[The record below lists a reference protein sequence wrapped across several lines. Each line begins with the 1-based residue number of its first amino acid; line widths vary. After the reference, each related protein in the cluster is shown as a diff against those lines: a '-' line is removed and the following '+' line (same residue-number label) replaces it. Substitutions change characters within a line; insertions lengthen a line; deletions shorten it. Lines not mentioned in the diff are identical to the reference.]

1 MPSKKKSASS
11 KRASLPRAVD
21 YTKTFPKDWERLER
35 SGRYDM
41 KQLKEVMLL
50 LIANDAPLGPEW
62 LDHPLKGEWDGNREC
77 HIGGD
82 FLLIYR
88 VADVSPAGMVV
99 FVRAGTHTELFNG

>member
-1 MPSKKKSASS
+1 MPTKKKSASS

-21 YTKTFPKDWERLER
+21 YTKTFAKDWERLER

-41 KQLKEVMLL
+41 KRLKEAMLL

-62 LDHPLKGEWDGNREC
+62 LDHPLKGGWDGSREC

-88 VADVSPAGMVV
+88 LADVSPAGIVA
-99 FVRAGTHTELFNG
+99 FVRAGTHAELFGE

>member
-1 MPSKKKSASS
+1 MPSKKKPASS

-21 YTKTFPKDWERLER
+21 CTKTFSKDWERLER

-41 KQLKEVMLL
+41 KRLKEAMLL

-62 LDHPLKGEWDGNREC
+62 QDHPLKGEWDGSREC

-88 VADVSPAGMVV
+88 LADVSPAGMVV
-99 FVRAGTHTELFNG
+99 FVRTGTHAELFSE